1 MSVKS
6 YVWRVLS
13 IIVQLHNF
21 HFLIGIFLQC
31 FWILERVTKE
41 GQALKKPIVVHFSE
55 IYYWFFIR
63 YFLGEQ
69 RGAAWWYNAMH
80 CGMKM
85 LNLFINTFIIIL
97 TLFDKSQ
104 KLPWLVRKKIK
115 IINFWKSSE
124 SSESF
129 EHIFPQRDIERL

>member
-1 MSVKS
+1 MYSKS

-21 HFLIGIFLQC
+21 HFSTGICLQC

-55 IYYWFFIR
+55 IYYWFLIR
-63 YFLGEQ
+63 YFLEEQ

-80 CGMKM
+80 CRPKM
-85 LNLFINTFIIIL
+85 LNLFINNFITLL
-97 TLFDKSQ
+97 TLIDKSP
-104 KLPWLVRKKIK
+104 KLPCLVRKKMSK
-115 IINFWKSSE
+115 FWQSSK
-124 SSESF
+124 SF
-129 EHIFPQRDIERL
+129 EHISPQCDIERL